1 MIWCY
6 FRWLKKQGG
15 AHIVNRSWMDALKSV
30 TKLCVKSVS
39 IRRFSGLY
47 FPTFGLN
54 TERYSHV
61 SLHIQSKC
69 WKVLTRKT
77 PNKDKNTFHVVES
90 IQVSIMWIRLIF
102 WIIRNSTTKQSFSHT
117 VPIAAWKVSK
127 HGVISGPYFAVFG
140 LNTEIYGVFGVDL
153 RIRSEYRKIRT
164 TKNSVSGHF
173 QRSVCCPLS
182 HYLVAFL
189 FIKIKGNNLNKQA
202 NRLNGSKICRYIGTF
217 STLSS

>member
-1 MIWCY
+1 MKKCFVLWCY

-30 TKLCVKSVS
+30 TKHCVKCVS
-39 IRRFSGLY
+39 IRSFSGPY

-69 WKVLTRKT
+69 RKVRTRKT

-102 WIIRNSTTKQSFSHT
+102 WIRTKKSFSHT
-117 VPIAAWKVSK
+117 VPSAAWKVSK
-127 HGVISGPYFAVFG
+127 HGVISGPSFPAFG
-140 LNTEIYGVFGVDL
+140 LNTEIYGVFGVNL
-153 RIRSEYRKIRT
+153 RIRSKYRKIWT

-173 QRSVCCPLS
+173 PRSESCLLS

-189 FIKIKGNNLNKQA
+189 FIKIKGNNLNKRQ
-202 NRLNGSKICRYIGTF
+202 IG
-217 STLSS
+217 

>member
-1 MIWCY
+1 MLWCY

-90 IQVSIMWIRLIF
+90 IQVSIIWIRLIF
-102 WIIRNSTTKQSFSHT
+102 WIIRNSTKKIPSLIQYQSLREKCQTRKCSYL
-117 VPIAAWKVSK
+117 WS
-127 HGVISGPYFAVFG
+127 VFCS
-140 LNTEIYGVFGVDL
+140 IRIKYRDL
-153 RIRSEYRKIRT
+153 RSIRSKSPY
-164 TKNSVSGHF
+164 
-173 QRSVCCPLS
+173 
-182 HYLVAFL
+182 
-189 FIKIKGNNLNKQA
+189 
-202 NRLNGSKICRYIGTF
+202 
-217 STLSS
+217 